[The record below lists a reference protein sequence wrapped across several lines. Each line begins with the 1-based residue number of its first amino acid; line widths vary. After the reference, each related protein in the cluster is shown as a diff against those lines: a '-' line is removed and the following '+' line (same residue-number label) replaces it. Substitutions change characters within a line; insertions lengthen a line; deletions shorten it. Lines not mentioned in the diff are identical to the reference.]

1 MVCFPL
7 ETPRNYYL
15 TMAKCVNYA
24 ENLNE
29 LLLLTVQ
36 SVCNREGVKIPWA
49 EVGKTMSEDISEGA
63 IVQHLAKMRTRR
75 LQSNKAVP
83 PPLRRGGSGPSS
95 SASSSFLSASKSF
108 ETSPFTTQVV
118 KQEEKSKPNA
128 KAKKRAPIDEIPI
141 ETYSEDDEDWE
152 PSQTKKGAKPKS
164 QTRQTRQTP
173 QKKRKMAV
181 LLDDPVHVTDE
192 EENQVKL
199 EEKVEDSEDEVLS
212 SDTEVLAADAPFLQ
226 FLEDEEDND
235 LSSATTAVTEEE
247 AEDEE
252 PDSLVVTLKPGKDKL
267 CKVEYKGTGIYHD
280 RDPERRWH
288 LPTTSLEGEKWG
300 FSKDYFGP
308 VPTGYHDSQN
318 PGLLR
323 GQWPLDVVMRQY
335 DAPQALAW
343 AGETHDPDPRI
354 VHPAKWLEDAD
365 TEPQLKFHRNLTTAE
380 QSNLEARAVDQ
391 DSMEY
396 QKYENQ
402 HRELPTYFDPS
413 WNTAPTLSVQE
424 DDDTTYEM
432 HNFSTG
438 INVPAEQGDILP
450 HSDFNSFGLAH
461 PQLESAW
468 DKSALIDHKWND
480 TIDNENVPDGTVPP
494 GKIFDLDQM
503 LSNGILDEAKNLAWW
518 PN

>member
-1 MVCFPL
+1 MTAGNKKQQNRP
-7 ETPRNYYL
+7 
-15 TMAKCVNYA
+15 AKRKLVRWD

-75 LQSNKAVP
+75 LQSNKPVP
-83 PPLRRGGSGPSS
+83 PPLRRGGPGPS
-95 SASSSFLSASKSF
+95 SASSSLLSSKSF
-108 ETSPFTTQVV
+108 ETSPTSSQAP
-118 KQEEKSKPNA
+118 KQEQKNKPNT
-128 KAKKRAPIDEIPI
+128 KTKKRAPIDGIPI
-141 ETYSEDDEDWE
+141 KIYSGDDEDWE
-152 PSQTKKGAKPKS
+152 PSQTKKRGKFKG
-164 QTRQTRQTP
+164 QTP
-173 QKKRKMAV
+173 QKKRKRAV
-181 LLDDPVHVTDE
+181 PIDEPIHIKEE
-192 EENQVKL
+192 EENHVKG
-199 EEKVEDSEDEVLS
+199 EVEDSEDEVPSYS
-212 SDTEVLAADAPFLQ
+212 SSSSSNMEILAANAPFLQ
-226 FLEDEEDND
+226 FLEDEEEIEV
-235 LSSATTAVTEEE
+235 SSAPPAVAEEE
-247 AEDEE
+247 AADEE
-252 PDSLVVTLKPGKDKL
+252 PESLVVTLKPGKDKL
-267 CKVEYKGTGIYHD
+267 CKIEYKGTGIYHD

-323 GQWPLDVVMRQY
+323 GQWPLDVIMRQY

-354 VHPAKWLEDAD
+354 VHPAKWLDNPD
-365 TEPQLKFHRNLTTAE
+365 SEPQLRFHRNLSTAE

-391 DSMEY
+391 ERFEY
-396 QKYENQ
+396 KGYENR

-413 WNTAPTLSVQE
+413 WNTAPTLSVQDE
-424 DDDTTYEM
+424 DDTTYQM

-438 INVPAEQGDILP
+438 NNVPANQGDILL

-461 PQLESAW
+461 PQLEKGW
-468 DKSALIDHKWND
+468 DKSALIDSKWND

-503 LSNGILDEAKNLAWW
+503 LSNDTLDEAENLAWW